1 MAVFH
6 SSSVDFELE
15 RLKLTNVRTTGREI
29 GRGAYGR
36 VFEVQVCGT
45 SCAAK
50 EVHSNLIDNVGVRDF
65 EAVKQTFLT
74 ECINSSRIHHPNVVQ
89 VLGVYYATR
98 HAKLPWLVM
107 ELMDT
112 SLKNFLEKY
121 VRDKV
126 PHHFKLSIL
135 VDIAQGLE
143 FLHGQDIVHRDLSS
157 NNVLLTKRLV
167 AKIADLGVAKVIQDN
182 KMNTQTQTPGTLHFM
197 PPEALLNKPRY
208 GKPVDVFS
216 LACITLHV
224 ITHIWPEP
232 KERVQEDPFT
242 YTMTALTEVQ
252 RREDYIT
259 LCSSPPFKR
268 LVESCLHNQPERRPS
283 ISSVCADLKSLKAN
297 VEKLVPFAA
306 ANSVEQFDAMQ
317 QSQSQVQE
325 LNKRLHNAND
335 QLRSANDQLR
345 DANDRLR
352 DVNEAKIQCDH
363 RIADMNWQLHE
374 LLNRNNFLEQELSR
388 KSRELER
395 TKNKWSPR
403 ALVQV
408 MVNYSCTVI
417 CLCVIRIE

>member
-1 MAVFH
+1 MAAFH
-6 SSSVDFELE
+6 RSSVDFELQ

-36 VFEVQVCGT
+36 VFEVHVCGT
-45 SCAAK
+45 PCAAK
-50 EVHSNLIDNVGVRDF
+50 EVHATLIDNVSAGDF

-89 VLGVYYATR
+89 VLGVYYSAH
-98 HAKLPWLVM
+98 HAKLPWLVI

-112 SLKNFLEKY
+112 SLKSFLEKY

-167 AKIADLGVAKVIQDN
+167 AKISDLGVAKIIEHN
-182 KMNTQTQTPGTLHFM
+182 KMKTQTQTPGTLHFM
-197 PPEALLNKPRY
+197 PPEALMNRPRY

-224 ITHIWPEP
+224 ITHKWPEP
-232 KERVQEDPFT
+232 KEQVQIDPVT
-242 YTMTALTEVQ
+242 YSMTALTEVQ
-252 RREDYIT
+252 RREDYIK
-259 LCSSPPFKR
+259 LCSSPPFRR
-268 LVESCLHNQPERRPS
+268 LIESSLHNQPECRPN

-306 ANSVEQFDAMQ
+306 ANSVEQFAAMQ
-317 QSQSQVQE
+317 QSQSKVQE
-325 LNKRLHNAND
+325 LSKSLCNAH
-335 QLRSANDQLR
+335 
-345 DANDRLR
+345 DRLR
-352 DVNEAKIQCDH
+352 SMD
-363 RIADMNWQLHE
+363 WQLQH
-374 LLNRNNFLEQELSR
+374 LQNRNTFLEQELFKKSQELD
-388 KSRELER
+388 KSRQLR
-395 TKNKWSPR
+395 PPD
-403 ALVQV
+403 QV
-408 MVNYSCTVI
+408 NNQFIHS
-417 CLCVIRIE
+417 L

>member
-6 SSSVDFELE
+6 RSSVDFELE
-15 RLKLTNVRTTGREI
+15 RLKLTNVKTTDREI

-50 EVHSNLIDNVGVRDF
+50 EVHSNLIHNVSNWDF

-89 VLGVYYATR
+89 VLGVYYTR
-98 HAKLPWLVM
+98 HSKLPWLVM

-112 SLKNFLEKY
+112 SLKCFLEKY

-126 PHHFKLSIL
+126 PYHFKLSIL

-167 AKIADLGVAKVIQDN
+167 AKIADLGVAKVMQDN

-224 ITHIWPEP
+224 ITHIWPQP
-232 KERVQEDPFT
+232 KEQVQIDPIT
-242 YTMTALTEVQ
+242 YSMTALTEVQ
-252 RREDYIT
+252 RREDYIK

-283 ISSVCADLKSLKAN
+283 ISSVCTDLKSLKAS
-297 VEKLVPFAA
+297 VEKFVPFAA

-325 LNKRLHNAND
+325 LNKRLHNAK
-335 QLRSANDQLR
+335 DQLR
-345 DANDRLR
+345 DINDACDRKVAN
-352 DVNEAKIQCDH
+352 
-363 RIADMNWQLHE
+363 MNWKLHQLQ
-374 LLNRNNFLEQELSR
+374 NRNDFLEQELFR
-388 KSRELER
+388 KSQELEK
-395 TKNKWSPR
+395 TKNELSSKAS
-403 ALVQV
+403 VQV
-408 MVNYSCTVI
+408 MIYSCH
-417 CLCVIRIE
+417 EP